1 MATICDR
8 VCASRNQPK
17 PHNRQHYNDAVQGS
31 HLATINFNEEICM
44 IEIGKNLAE
53 TLQWLGFL
61 IMCAGVV
68 YIIIEGT
75 K

>member
-31 HLATINFNEEICM
+31 HLATINFNEGVCM
-44 IEIGKNLAE
+44 KQFTEKE
-53 TLQWLGFL
+53 
-61 IMCAGVV
+61 
-68 YIIIEGT
+68 IIELKAKWGLND
-75 K
+75 